1 MESRSELA
9 SIKTAMKQNDQKK
22 KTWDNFKSKVC
33 LLTSVLGR
41 NSGWKIVS
49 PPSLTRKAYTEPQ
62 RSFNKIFSIS
72 SRVASIP
79 TTPIV
84 LWSGKETRIWRLYFC
99 PFLTSTT
106 LKEPVLIRLYE
117 SSSYAKIACLFY
129 YFVVISLKS
138 FLLFQSG
145 QTYSGRRTEE
155 EEHASMVTMC
165 KESTHFRGG
174 EGTWNLGILP

>member
-9 SIKTAMKQNDQKK
+9 SIKTAMNEQNDQKTK
-22 KTWDNFKSKVC
+22 NWDNFKSKVC

-84 LWSGKETRIWRLYFC
+84 LWSGRETRIWRLYFC

-106 LKEPVLIRLYE
+106 LKEPVLIRVYE
-117 SSSYAKIACLFY
+117 SSSYGKIACLFY

-138 FLLFQSG
+138 FQPD
-145 QTYSGRRTEE
+145 QTYSGRRIEDEE
-155 EEHASMVTMC
+155 NASMVAKC
-165 KESTHFRGG
+165 KESIHLRGG
-174 EGTWNLGILP
+174 EGTWNLGILL